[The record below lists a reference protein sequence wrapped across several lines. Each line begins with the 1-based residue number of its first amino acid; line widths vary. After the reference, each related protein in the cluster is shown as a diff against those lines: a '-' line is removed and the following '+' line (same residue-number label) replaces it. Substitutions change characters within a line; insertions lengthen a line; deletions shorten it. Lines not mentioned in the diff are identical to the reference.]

1 MKKFF
6 SKLFKNKSTKDQ
18 SVLSFEIL
26 NAIYRY
32 LLYENPTV
40 NFKLKGFFDKI
51 YINRYN
57 FPESFDNPKS
67 KSEVKSCGFTTIY
80 EVLNEL
86 YAKINIDPISQELID
101 EDYPID
107 FIHIQFYS
115 DLIGVNSTS
124 KNILQNFII
133 FFCCEEGSSDTNG
146 FRLLYSNNRYFTFF
160 IRNLLDT
167 KFIENNT
174 PENEIEEKAFKD
186 FETVLI
192 GICQYLKI
200 ELPETISATNLLPE
214 EITQNHFEE
223 LLSLVTRNKIDVKII
238 KKQAKKMFG
247 KYKKPSED
255 DNFFEDNY
263 EFLENVNCWNSD
275 WKFDPEDAEY
285 FISEIIEQ
293 DFTFECPEETYSHD
307 LFPYIQKELAKSEL
321 ELMSFDTQGDNY
333 LFFVANINEMTR
345 IQELSQITDIKIDV
359 LK

>member
-6 SKLFKNKSTKDQ
+6 SKLFKNKTTKDQ

-57 FPESFDNPKS
+57 FPESFDNYKS
-67 KSEVKSCGFTTIY
+67 RSELKSCGFTNIY
-80 EVLNEL
+80 EVLNKL
-86 YAKINIDPISQELID
+86 YTNINIEPISQQLID
-101 EDYPID
+101 ENYPVD

-115 DLIGVNSTS
+115 ELVGANSEA

-133 FFCCEEGSSDTNG
+133 FFCSDKGSSEANAI
-146 FRLLYSNNRYFTFF
+146 RLLYSNNRFFTFF

-167 KFIENNT
+167 KFIENNI
-174 PENEIEEKAFKD
+174 PQNEMEEKVFQD

-200 ELPETISATNLLPE
+200 ELPETISASNLLPE
-214 EITQNHFEE
+214 EVTQNHFEE
-223 LLSLVTRNKIDVKII
+223 LISLITRHKIDEKVVK
-238 KKQAKKMFG
+238 KEAKKMFG
-247 KYKKPSED
+247 KYKKPAED
-255 DNFFEDNY
+255 DNFFDDNY
-263 EFLENVNCWNSD
+263 KFLENVNCWNSD

-285 FISEIIEQ
+285 FISEMIGEN
-293 DFTFECPEETYSHD
+293 FTFEYPDETYSHD

-333 LFFVANINEMTR
+333 LFFVANINEMKR
-345 IQELSQITDIKIDV
+345 IQELSQIIDIKIDV

>member
-214 EITQNHFEE
+214 EVTENHFEE
-223 LLSLVTRNKIDVKII
+223 LLNLITRNKIDVKII

-247 KYKKPSED
+247 KFKKPSED
-255 DNFFEDNY
+255 DDFFENNY

-275 WKFDPEDAEY
+275 WKFDPEDAAY

-293 DFTFECPEETYSHD
+293 DFTFEYPEDTYSHD
-307 LFPYIQKELAKSEL
+307 LFPYLQAELAKQEL
-321 ELMSFDTQGDNY
+321 ELMTFDTHGDSY
-333 LFFVANINEMTR
+333 LFFVANKNEVSR
-345 IQELSQITDIKIDV
+345 LVELGKMIAIPIEK
-359 LK
+359 L

>member
-6 SKLFKNKSTKDQ
+6 SKLFKNKSTENQ

-26 NAIYRY
+26 NEIYSY
-32 LLYENPTV
+32 LYYENSSF

-67 KSEVKSCGFTTIY
+67 KSEVKSCGFTSIY

-86 YAKINIDPISQELID
+86 YAKINIEPISQELID
-101 EDYPID
+101 ENYPID

-115 DLIGVNSTS
+115 DIIGVNATS

-174 PENEIEEKAFKD
+174 PENEIEQKAFKD

-192 GICQYLKI
+192 GVYQHLKI
-200 ELPETISATNLLPE
+200 DLPETISAPNLLPE
-214 EITQNHFEE
+214 EVTQNHFEE
-223 LLSLVTRNKIDVKII
+223 LLSLITRNKIDEKII
-238 KKQAKKMFG
+238 KKQAKKMYG
-247 KYKKPSED
+247 KYKKPSEND
-255 DNFFEDNY
+255 DFFENNY

-275 WKFDPEDAEY
+275 WKFDPEDAAY
-285 FISEIIEQ
+285 FISEMIEQ
-293 DFTFECPEETYSHD
+293 DFNFEYPEETYSHD

-333 LFFVANINEMTR
+333 LFFVANKKDVSR
-345 IQELSQITDIKIDV
+345 ILDLAQIIDIKIDK
-359 LK
+359 L

>member
-6 SKLFKNKSTKDQ
+6 SKLFKSKSTENQ

-26 NAIYRY
+26 NEIYSY
-32 LLYENPTV
+32 LYYENSSV

-86 YAKINIDPISQELID
+86 YSKINIEPISQELID
-101 EDYPID
+101 ENYPID

-115 DLIGVNSTS
+115 NIIGVNATS
-124 KNILQNFII
+124 KNILQNFIL
-133 FFCCEEGSSDTNG
+133 FFCCEEGSSETNG

-167 KFIENNT
+167 KFIENNI

-186 FETVLI
+186 FKTVLI
-192 GICQYLKI
+192 GVCQHLKI

-214 EITQNHFEE
+214 EVTQNHFEE
-223 LLSLVTRNKIDVKII
+223 LLNLITRNKIDEKII

-255 DNFFEDNY
+255 DDFFENNY
-263 EFLENVNCWNSD
+263 AFLENVNCWNSD
-275 WKFDPEDAEY
+275 WKFDPEDAAY

-293 DFTFECPEETYSHD
+293 DFNFEYPEETYSHD

-333 LFFVANINEMTR
+333 LFFVATKADVNR
-345 IQELSQITDIKIDV
+345 ILELAQIIDIKIDK
-359 LK
+359 L

>member
-6 SKLFKNKSTKDQ
+6 SKLFKNKSTENQ
-18 SVLSFEIL
+18 SLLSFEVL
-26 NAIYRY
+26 NEIYSY
-32 LLYENPTV
+32 LYYENPTV

-67 KSEVKSCGFTTIY
+67 KSEIKSCGFTTIY
-80 EVLNEL
+80 DVLNEL
-86 YAKINIDPISQELID
+86 YAKINIEPVSKELID
-101 EDYPID
+101 ENYPVD

-115 DLIGVNSTS
+115 EIIGVNSTS
-124 KNILQNFII
+124 KNILQNFIF
-133 FFCCEEGSSDTNG
+133 FFCCEEGSSETNG

-167 KFIENNT
+167 KFIENNI
-174 PENEIEEKAFKD
+174 PQNDIEEKAFKD

-192 GICQYLKI
+192 GICHYLKI

-214 EITQNHFEE
+214 EVTQNHFEE
-223 LLSLVTRNKIDVKII
+223 LLILITRHKIDEKVI

-255 DNFFEDNY
+255 DSFFEDNY
-263 EFLENVNCWNSD
+263 KFLENVDCWNSD
-275 WKFDPEDAEY
+275 WKFDPEDAAY
-285 FISEIIEQ
+285 FISEMIEQ
-293 DFTFECPEETYSHD
+293 DFTFEYPDETYSHD
-307 LFPYIQKELAKSEL
+307 LFPYIQKELAKLEL

-333 LFFVANINEMTR
+333 LFFVANKNEV
-345 IQELSQITDIKIDV
+345 SQIIELAQIIDVKIDR
-359 LK
+359 L

>member
-1 MKKFF
+1 MKNFF

-26 NAIYRY
+26 NVIYRY

-57 FPESFDNPKS
+57 FPESFDNYKS
-67 KSEVKSCGFTTIY
+67 RSELKSCGFTNIY
-80 EVLNEL
+80 EVLNKL
-86 YAKINIDPISQELID
+86 YTNINIEPISQELID
-101 EDYPID
+101 ENYPVD

-115 DLIGVNSTS
+115 EIVGANSAS
-124 KNILQNFII
+124 KNILQNFIV
-133 FFCCEEGSSDTNG
+133 FFSRDKGNSEANAI
-146 FRLLYSNNRYFTFF
+146 RLLYSNNRFFTFY

-167 KFIENNT
+167 KFIENNI
-174 PENEIEEKAFKD
+174 PQNEMEEKVFQD

-200 ELPETISATNLLPE
+200 ELPETISASNLLPE
-214 EITQNHFEE
+214 EVTQKHFEE
-223 LLSLVTRNKIDVKII
+223 LLSLITRNKIDEKVI

-255 DNFFEDNY
+255 DNFFDDNY
-263 EFLENVNCWNSD
+263 KFLENVNCWNSD
-275 WKFDPEDAEY
+275 WKFNPEDAEY
-285 FISEIIEQ
+285 FISEMIGEN
-293 DFTFECPEETYSHD
+293 FTFEYPDETYSHD

>member
-6 SKLFKNKSTKDQ
+6 SKLFKNKSTEDQ
-18 SVLSFEIL
+18 SLLSFEIL

-32 LLYENPTV
+32 LFYENPNV

-57 FPESFDNPKS
+57 FPESFDNYKS
-67 KSEVKSCGFTTIY
+67 RSELKSCGFTNIY
-80 EVLNEL
+80 QVLNKI
-86 YAKINIDPISQELID
+86 YAKINIEPISQELID
-101 EDYPID
+101 ENYPVD
-107 FIHIQFYS
+107 FILIQFYS
-115 DLIGVNSTS
+115 KIVGANSAS

-133 FFCCEEGSSDTNG
+133 FFCSDEGGSEVNAIK
-146 FRLLYSNNRYFTFF
+146 LLYSNNRFFTFF

-167 KFIENNT
+167 KFIENNI
-174 PENEIEEKAFKD
+174 PQNEIEEKVFQD

-192 GICQYLKI
+192 GICQHLKI
-200 ELPETISATNLLPE
+200 ELPKTILTSNLLPE
-214 EITQNHFEE
+214 EVTQNHFEE
-223 LLSLVTRNKIDVKII
+223 LISLITLHKIDEKLI

-255 DNFFEDNY
+255 DNFFDDNY
-263 EFLENVNCWNSD
+263 KFLENVNCWNSD

-285 FISEIIEQ
+285 FISEMIEE
-293 DFTFECPEETYSHD
+293 DFTFEHPTETYSHN
-307 LFPYIQKELAKSEL
+307 LFPYIQTALRKYDL

-333 LFFVANINEMTR
+333 LFFVANINEMKR
-345 IQELSQITDIKIDV
+345 IQELSQIIDIKIDV